1 MVTRQAESPPSQAFE
16 FLPELDL
23 VVLYRT
29 GPPSDAE
36 WDAYVAAITDPSRA
50 TLPRCIVITEGG
62 YPTHAQQ
69 ARRVALARGRPSP
82 RIAVISPAIAIGFV
96 VSAFALNFKGMKT
109 YSPAE
114 HGEAFAHVDLA
125 PLEWPGVEVVIE
137 RLRLTLASAA
147 RGTVSPLRRRSG
159 ARTPR

>member
-1 MVTRQAESPPSQAFE
+1 M
-16 FLPELDL
+16 
-23 VVLYRT
+23 VLYRT
-29 GPPSDAE
+29 GPPTDAE

-50 TLPRCIVITEGG
+50 SLPRCIVITEGG

-82 RIAVISPAIAIGFV
+82 RIAVISGTIAIGFV

-114 HGEAFAHVDLA
+114 HGEAFAHVGLA
-125 PLEWPGVEVVIE
+125 PVEWPGLEVVIA
-137 RLRLTLASAA
+137 RLRRTLVSAA
-147 RGTVSPLRRRSG
+147 RDTVTRLRRRSA
-159 ARTPR
+159 ARRRA

>member
-1 MVTRQAESPPSQAFE
+1 LTREAESPPSQAFE

-29 GPPSDAE
+29 GPPSDVE

-50 TLPRCIVITEGG
+50 SLPRCIVITEGG

-82 RIAVISPAIAIGFV
+82 RIAVISPTIAIGFV
-96 VSAFALNFKGMKT
+96 VSAFALNIKGMRK

-114 HGEAFAHVDLA
+114 HGEAFAHVGLA
-125 PLEWPGVEVVIE
+125 PVEWPGVEVVIE
-137 RLRLTLASAA
+137 RLRLTLAPAPRDTLS
-147 RGTVSPLRRRSG
+147 RLRRRPAG
-159 ARTPR
+159 RTPS